1 MPVFAKTA
9 IGRLVCTALLAVL
22 PVMLFP
28 AAALAQGGFPSRP
41 VRLLIP
47 FAPGG
52 ATDIFARR
60 YAERMTKRTGQS
72 FLTDNKAGAS
82 GIIAAQEVARA
93 VPDGYTLFFAT
104 STTLSILP
112 HMMRTP
118 AYDVE
123 KDFAPIAMLGK
134 TSLLLVV
141 HAAMPVRT
149 VGELVALIKAHPG
162 KYSYGTSG
170 VGSTPHLAGELFKLR
185 AGNLD
190 LLHVPYKGSG
200 PALQDAL
207 AGINPVFIDTF
218 SGSQPHHKAGKM
230 RILAIFSETR
240 SNISPDTPTAIEAG
254 IPGMVAG
261 SFQVVTA
268 PSATPP
274 AVINALRV
282 ATSEVMKDSAFQ
294 AELQGLSI
302 DPIADS
308 TPESA
313 KQYIR
318 QELAK
323 WAPIVRATGVKLDQ

>member
-1 MPVFAKTA
+1 MPVTSWLK
-9 IGRLVCTALLAVL
+9 AVL
-22 PVMLFP
+22 LSLLLLVSGLSLSLPV
-28 AAALAQGGFPSRP
+28 LAQGNYPSRP

-60 YAERMTKRTGQS
+60 YAERMAKRTGQP
-72 FLTDNKAGAS
+72 FLTENKAGAS
-82 GIIAAQEVARA
+82 GIIAAQETARSA
-93 VPDGYTLFFAT
+93 PDGHTLFFAT

-112 HMMRTP
+112 HMMTTP

-123 KDFAPIAMLGK
+123 KDFAPVAMIGK

-141 HAAMPVRT
+141 HASVPARS
-149 VGELVALIKAHPG
+149 VGELVALIRANPG
-162 KYSYGTSG
+162 KYSYGSSG

-240 SNISPDTPTAIEAG
+240 SNISPETPTAIEAG

-268 PSATPP
+268 PGATPP
-274 AVINALRV
+274 VIIQALRV
-282 ATSEVMKDSAFQ
+282 ATGDVMKDTAFQ
-294 AELQGLSI
+294 AELQALSI

-323 WAPIVRATGVKLDQ
+323 WGPIVRATGVKLEQ

>member
-1 MPVFAKTA
+1 M
-9 IGRLVCTALLAVL
+9 RLVPPALRNVL
-22 PVMLFP
+22 FLL
-28 AAALAQGGFPSRP
+28 AALAAAAPAFGQGAWPARP

-60 YAERMTKRTGQS
+60 WAERMARRTGQP

-82 GIIAAQEVARA
+82 GIIAAQETVRA
-93 VPDGYTLFFAT
+93 APDGNTLFFAT

-112 HMMRTP
+112 HMMATP

-123 KDFAPIAMLGK
+123 KDFAPVAMIGK

-141 HAAMPVRT
+141 HAALPARSVS
-149 VGELVALIKAHPG
+149 ELVALIKANPG

-185 AGNLD
+185 AGNLE

-207 AGINPVFIDTF
+207 AGINPVFFDTF

-230 RILAIFSETR
+230 RILAILSETR
-240 SNISPDTPTAIEAG
+240 SAISPETPTAIEAG

-268 PSATPP
+268 PAATPP
-274 AVINALRV
+274 ALVNAIRNTTV
-282 ATSEVMKDSAFQ
+282 EVMKDGAFQ
-294 AELQGLSI
+294 AELLALSI

-308 TPESA
+308 TPEA
-313 KQYIR
+313 ARQYIS

-323 WAPIVRATGVKLDQ
+323 WGPIVKATGVKLEQ